1 MKKIM
6 LCAAAVAMLG
16 LSACSNKENNQTDS
30 AAVVEENVEVVEA
43 VDTAN
48 GDTAVA
54 VEENVEVAPAADSA
68 AAPAQ
73 N

>member
-16 LSACSNKENNQTDS
+16 LSACSNKENNQNDS
-30 AAVVEENVEVVEA
+30 TAVVEENVEVVEA

-54 VEENVEVAPAADSA
+54 VEENVEVAPAADSV

>member
-16 LSACSNKENNQTDS
+16 LSACSHKDNKENDS
-30 AAVVEENVEVVEA
+30 VNVAVEETVAEA
-43 VDTAN
+43 VDTAT
-48 GDTAVA
+48 GDTVVA
-54 VEENVEVAPAADSA
+54 VEENVEVAPADSA
-68 AAPAQ
+68 AAQ